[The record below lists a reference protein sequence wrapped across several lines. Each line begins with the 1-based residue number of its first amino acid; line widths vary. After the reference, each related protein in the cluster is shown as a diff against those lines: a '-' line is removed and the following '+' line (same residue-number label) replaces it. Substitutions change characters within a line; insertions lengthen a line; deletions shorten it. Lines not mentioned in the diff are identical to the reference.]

1 MLPININI
9 KDFMTAGKK
18 EAEKLEKEQK
28 KKRTSASMQSLTN
41 QLLMGSV
48 PQNPNSAPIQQGTME
63 Q

>member
-28 KKRTSASMQSLTN
+28 KKRTSASMQ
-41 QLLMGSV
+41 
-48 PQNPNSAPIQQGTME
+48 
-63 Q
+63 

>member
-1 MLPININI
+1 
-9 KDFMTAGKK
+9 MTAGKK

-48 PQNPNSAPIQQGTME
+48 PQNPNATPIQQGTME

>member
-1 MLPININI
+1 
-9 KDFMTAGKK
+9 MTAGKK

-48 PQNPNSAPIQQGTME
+48 PQNPNAAPIQQGTME